1 MLVLDSFKFFFFC
14 DLKLQNC
21 MQVYIY
27 IYIYEITAHSYGYFT
42 SISTCGGGG

>member
-1 MLVLDSFKFFFFC
+1 MLVLDSFKKKKVG
-14 DLKLQNC
+14 DLKLQNR

-27 IYIYEITAHSYGYFT
+27 MYEITAHFCGYFT